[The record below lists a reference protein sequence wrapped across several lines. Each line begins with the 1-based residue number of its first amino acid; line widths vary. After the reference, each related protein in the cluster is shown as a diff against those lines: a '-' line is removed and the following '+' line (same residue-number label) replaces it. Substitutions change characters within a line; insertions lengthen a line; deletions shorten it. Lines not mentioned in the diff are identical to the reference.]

1 MWLKSKLTKIFLLS
15 LVLSSFCVLHVF
27 SQEGSADT
35 SQLKEEQ
42 MTYSNSSQQ
51 SQTNLKT
58 SNENIMIESLNVND
72 LNNSSIQLEMKSKS
86 ASELLDNLDLIIM
99 TWQSQLEMQ
108 SSLLPNLENELK
120 NTKLE
125 LENSKKTCQELRKSL
140 ESNLN
145 DIDTI
150 LAEIAE
156 AYEMVDKLKEQISS
170 LSRIKNRIRITSYVE
185 LGIGVPTLVLGC
197 LPIWKEDQKNIQN
210 LLLGIGGSLTA
221 AGGVGFIFT
230 FNF

>member
-1 MWLKSKLTKIFLLS
+1 MWLSKLTKTFLLM
-15 LVLSSFCVLHVF
+15 LALPLFCVSHVF
-27 SQEGSADT
+27 SQEGFADT

-42 MTYSNSSQQ
+42 MSYSSNSQQ
-51 SQTNLKT
+51 SQVSSKT
-58 SNENIMIESLNVND
+58 LNENMDIESLNVTD
-72 LNNSSIQLEMKSKS
+72 LNNSSLQLEMKSKS

-125 LENSKKTCQELRKSL
+125 LENSKKTCQELKKKL

-145 DIDTI
+145 DVDNI

-156 AYEMVDKLKEQISS
+156 AYKKVEDLKEEISS
-170 LSRIKNRIRITSYVE
+170 LTKIKKRIRTASYVE

-197 LPIWKEDQKNIQN
+197 IPIWKEDQKNIQN
-210 LLLGIGGSLTA
+210 LLLGIGGSLTT
-221 AGGVGFIFT
+221 AGGVGLIFT